1 MTARA
6 PKGFDVP
13 LKTLLLLTIPALA
26 VSPAVRAQDTTAPAD
41 PSAATTTVV
50 VTAPKADIVKKIDK
64 TIYTPGNNPKAANG
78 TAQDVLQSTPG
89 VSVGNDGALS
99 VKGNGN
105 VTVLINGHPSAEMS
119 GATRAVALQ
128 TMAGS
133 DIASVEVI
141 TNPSAAYNAN
151 GGAIINI
158 VLKPNRKPG
167 GHVTLRGSVSD
178 QGLWNSIL
186 AADYT
191 SGPLSL
197 HGSFGLRHDGSL
209 KLRSSDIDWTNPM
222 TGETGEN
229 IATSRIF
236 IHRLTENAAVGADYD
251 LDASSTLS
259 AEATWHYRH
268 SRPFFDEFHEDYD
281 DGALSNIYH
290 RISDGPNQQSDD
302 HFALSYSRQD
312 HDTLLKASL
321 QHSDTFTL
329 VDKSY
334 DNVPVVPA
342 GSTTFAHI
350 SGKTLHRLDEA
361 SLDYT
366 RPLNTTLELGFGVDL
381 RHDLDGIGNYF
392 ATIDPLT
399 GAALV
404 DAEATNR
411 YRADTTQAAAY
422 VTAQVTGGRWQT
434 LAGLRLESLGMRL
447 LSDGMPVMNGPR
459 YVTLDP
465 SLHLKYTFD
474 DTQSLTLSY
483 RQSLER
489 PDPGDLDP
497 RVTYVD
503 AQNLASGNPGLKPQ
517 ALKSLELTFDDDTT
531 MLDRSIG
538 LFYRQSTDTVVDSRT
553 FTADDVLLTSKQNG
567 GQGVSAGTT
576 ASVEWKSTAD
586 FHINGDAS
594 LYSVHL
600 VTPDLDGPVTQDAV
614 SYQANLGLDYR
625 HGIDDFSFDAHVQG
639 PGISPERKQSASN
652 TLNFAWQ
659 RQLNKR
665 LSLTLNANDM
675 LDGSKKSFVVHTATF
690 DQRGYNH
697 FDVRRVYLG
706 FVYKPA

>member
-6 PKGFDVP
+6 PKGFAVP
-13 LKTLLLLTIPALA
+13 PKTLLLLTIPALTISSA
-26 VSPAVRAQDTTAPAD
+26 ANAQDTAAPAD
-41 PSAATTTVV
+41 ASTTTTVV
-50 VTAPKADIVKKIDK
+50 VVAPKADIVKKIDK
-64 TIYTPGNNPKAANG
+64 TVYTPGNNPKAANG

-89 VSVGNDGALS
+89 VSVSNDGALS
-99 VKGNGN
+99 IKGNGN
-105 VTVLINGHPSAEMS
+105 VTLLIDGHPSAEMS

-178 QGLWNSIL
+178 QGLWNSTL

-197 HGSFGLRHDGSL
+197 HASFALRHDGSL

-236 IHRLTENAAVGADYD
+236 IHRVTENAAVGADYN
-251 LDASSTLS
+251 LDVQSTLS

-281 DGALSNIYH
+281 DGLLQDIYH

-302 HFALSYSRQD
+302 QFSLNYSRQD
-312 HDTLLKASL
+312 HDALLKASL

-342 GSTTFAHI
+342 GGTTFAYI

-366 RPLNTTLELGFGVDL
+366 TPVTTALELGVGVDL

-392 ATIDPLT
+392 ANIDPLT
-399 GAALV
+399 GAAQV
-404 DAEATNR
+404 DAQATNR

-422 VTAQVTGGRWQT
+422 VTAQVTAGSWQT
-434 LAGLRLESLGMRL
+434 LAGLRLESLTMRL
-447 LSDGMPVMNGPR
+447 LSDGAPAMNGPR

-465 SLHLKYTFD
+465 SLHLKYTLNA
-474 DTQSLTLSY
+474 TQDLTLSY

-497 RVTYVD
+497 RLTYVD
-503 AQNLASGNPGLKPQ
+503 AQNLASGNPLLKPQ
-517 ALKSLELTFDDDTT
+517 ALKSLELGFDDDTET
-531 MLDRSIG
+531 LDRSVG

-553 FTADDVLLTSKQNG
+553 FTTGDVLLTSKQNG
-567 GQGVSAGTT
+567 GQGVSAGAT
-576 ASVEWKSTAD
+576 ASAEWKPTAD

-614 SYQANLGLDYR
+614 SYQANLDLDYHR
-625 HGIDDFSFDAHVQG
+625 GIDDFSFDAHVQG
-639 PGISPERKQSASN
+639 PGISPERKQSAST

-659 RQLNKR
+659 RQLTKQ
-665 LSLTLNANDM
+665 LSVTLNANDM
-675 LDGSKKSFVVHTATF
+675 LDGSKTSFVVRTATF

-697 FDVRRVYLG
+697 FEVRRVYIG
-706 FVYKPA
+706 FVYKPD